1 MNERHERH
9 ERLPGRTN
17 VRDLQVGLLTKE
29 YPPEVYGG
37 AGVHIAELAR
47 ALAPLVDVQV
57 HAFGADRDDPLVAA
71 SYREWDALAGD
82 APELAALRTVSA
94 DLLIAA
100 GVAGVDVVHSH
111 TWYAN
116 LAGHLAKLIH
126 GVPHVVT
133 THSLEPLR
141 PWKREQ
147 LGGGYALSS
156 FCERTG
162 VENADAIIA
171 VSQGMRDDVLAAYP
185 AVDPARVRVIH
196 NGIDPGDWR
205 PDPSLDALHEHG
217 VDPDRPSVVFVGRIT
232 RQKGVVHL
240 LDAAEHLPAGAQL
253 VLCAGAPD
261 TKEIAEEF
269 RTRVAELTDA
279 PVDIIWIDEMLP
291 RHKVI
296 QLLTHAQVF
305 VCPSIYEPFGIVN
318 LEAMA
323 CGTAVVASAVG
334 GIPEVVVDGETGL
347 LVPLE
352 AGGDAM
358 GSPADP
364 AAFAQDLATA
374 VNALLDDPDRAAS
387 MGTAGRARVESTF
400 AWTAIAERTAEL
412 YRELVTG

>member
-1 MNERHERH
+1 MD
-9 ERLPGRTN
+9 
-17 VRDLQVGLLTKE
+17 VRALQVGLLTKE

-47 ALAPLVDVQV
+47 ALATLVDVQV
-57 HAFGADRDDPLVAA
+57 HAFGAERDDPLVAA

-100 GVAGVDVVHSH
+100 GVAGVDLVHSH

-116 LAGHLAKLIH
+116 LAGHLAKLLYDI
-126 GVPHVVT
+126 PHVVT

-162 VENADAIIA
+162 LEGADAVIA
-171 VSQGMRDDVLAAYP
+171 VSHGMREDVLAAYP
-185 AVDPARVRVIH
+185 AVDPDKVRVIH
-196 NGIDPGDWR
+196 NGIDPTDWQ
-205 PDPSLDALHEHG
+205 PDTSLDALHEHG

-240 LDAAEHLPAGAQL
+240 LDAAEHLPAGTQL

-269 RTRVAELTDA
+269 RTRVAELADA
-279 PVDIIWIDEMLP
+279 PADLIWIDEMLP
-291 RHKVI
+291 RRKVI
-296 QLLTHAQVF
+296 QLLTHARVF

-334 GIPEVVVDGETGL
+334 GIPEVVVDGETGT
-347 LVPLE
+347 LVPLT
-352 AGGDAM
+352 AGDDPM

-364 AAFAQDLATA
+364 DAYARDLAAA
-374 VNALLDDPDRAAS
+374 VNALLDAPERAAS
-387 MGTAGRARVESTF
+387 MGSAGRARVESTF

>member
-1 MNERHERH
+1 VHVSE
-9 ERLPGRTN
+9 
-17 VRDLQVGLLTKE
+17 LQVGLLTKE

-57 HAFGADRDDPLVAA
+57 HAFGAERDDPLVAA

-100 GVAGVDVVHSH
+100 GVAGVDLVHSH

-126 GVPHVVT
+126 DVPHVVT

-162 VENADAIIA
+162 VEHADAIIA

-185 AVDPARVRVIH
+185 AVDPDKVRVIH
-196 NGIDPGDWR
+196 NGIDPDDWR
-205 PDPSLDALHEHG
+205 ADPSLDALQQHG

-240 LDAAEHLPAGAQL
+240 LDAAEHLPAGTQL

-269 RTRVAELTDA
+269 RTRVAELADA
-279 PVDIIWIDEMLP
+279 PADIIWIDEMLP
-291 RHKVI
+291 RQQVI

-334 GIPEVVVDGETGL
+334 GIPEVVVDGETGT
-347 LVPLE
+347 LVPLT
-352 AGGDAM
+352 AGDDPM

-364 AAFAQDLATA
+364 AAYARDLAAA
-374 VNALLDDPDRAAS
+374 VNALLDAPDTATS
-387 MGTAGRARVESTF
+387 MGIAGRARVESTF

-412 YRELVTG
+412 YRELVAG

>member
-1 MNERHERH
+1 MSE
-9 ERLPGRTN
+9 
-17 VRDLQVGLLTKE
+17 LQVGLLTKE

-47 ALAPLVDVQV
+47 ALAPLVEVQV
-57 HAFGADRDDPLVAA
+57 HAFGAERDDPLVAA
-71 SYREWDALAGD
+71 SYRDWEALAGD
-82 APELAALRTVSA
+82 APELSALRTVST

-100 GVAGVDVVHSH
+100 GVAGVDLVHSH

-116 LAGHLAKLIH
+116 LAGHLAKLLHDI
-126 GVPHVVT
+126 PHVVT

-162 VENADAIIA
+162 VEHADAIIA
-171 VSQGMRDDVLAAYP
+171 VSAGMRDDILAAYP
-185 AVDPARVRVIH
+185 AVEPDKVRVIH
-196 NGIDPGDWR
+196 NGIDPDDWQ
-205 PDPSLDALHEHG
+205 PDPSLDALYEHG
-217 VDPDRPSVVFVGRIT
+217 VDPDRASVVFVGRIT

-240 LDAAEHLPAGAQL
+240 LDAAELLPAGTQL

-261 TKEIAEEF
+261 TREIAEEF
-269 RTRVAELTDA
+269 RTRVAELADA
-279 PVDIIWIDEMLP
+279 AADVIWIDQMLP
-291 RHKVI
+291 RRQVI

-334 GIPEVVVDGETGL
+334 GIPEVVVDGETGV
-347 LVPLE
+347 LVPLR
-352 AGGDAM
+352 AGDDPM

-364 AAFAQDLATA
+364 TAYARDLAAA
-374 VNALLDDPDRAAS
+374 VNALLDEPDRAAS
-387 MGTAGRARVESTF
+387 MGNAGRARVESTF
-400 AWTAIAERTAEL
+400 AWTAIAERTAAL
-412 YRELVTG
+412 YRELVAG

>member
-1 MNERHERH
+1 MS
-9 ERLPGRTN
+9 
-17 VRDLQVGLLTKE
+17 DLQVGLLTKE

-47 ALAPLVDVQV
+47 ALAPLVDVAV

-100 GVAGVDVVHSH
+100 GVAGVDIVHSH

-141 PWKREQ
+141 PWKQEQ

-162 VENADAIIA
+162 VEHADAIIA

-185 AVDPARVRVIH
+185 AVDPDKVRVIH
-196 NGIDPGDWR
+196 NGIDPDDWR
-205 PDPSLDALHEHG
+205 PDTSLDALHEHG

-240 LDAAEHLPAGAQL
+240 LDAAEHLPAGVQL

-261 TKEIAEEF
+261 TREIAEEF
-269 RTRVAELTDA
+269 RTRVAELAEA
-279 PVDIIWIDEMLP
+279 PADIIWIDEMLP
-291 RHKVI
+291 RQKVI

-334 GIPEVVVDGETGL
+334 GIPEVVVDGETGT
-347 LVPLE
+347 LVPLA

-364 AAFAQDLATA
+364 AAYARDLATA
-374 VNALLDDPDRAAS
+374 VNALLDDPDRAAA

>member
-1 MNERHERH
+1 MNE
-9 ERLPGRTN
+9 
-17 VRDLQVGLLTKE
+17 LQVGLLTKE

-57 HAFGADRDDPLVAA
+57 HAFGAQRDDPLVAA

-100 GVAGVDVVHSH
+100 GVAGVDLVHSH

-126 GVPHVVT
+126 DIPHVVT

-162 VENADAIIA
+162 IEHADAVVA
-171 VSQGMRDDVLAAYP
+171 VSEGMKRDVLTAYP
-185 AVDPARVRVIH
+185 AVDPATVRVIH
-196 NGIDPGDWR
+196 NGIDPHDWR
-205 PDPSLDALHEHG
+205 ADHGTDALLEHG
-217 VDPDRPSVVFVGRIT
+217 VDPARPSVVFVGRIT

-240 LDAAEHLPAGAQL
+240 LDAAAHLPAGVQL

-261 TKEIAEEF
+261 TAQIAAEF
-269 RTRVAELTDA
+269 RTRVDELADA
-279 PVDIIWIDEMLP
+279 DVDIIWIDEMLP
-291 RHKVI
+291 RRKVI
-296 QLLTHAQVF
+296 QFLTHARVF

-334 GIPEVVVDGETGL
+334 GIPEVVVDGETGT
-347 LVPLE
+347 LVPLRP
-352 AGGDAM
+352 GDDAM

-364 AAFAQDLATA
+364 ATFARDLAEGI
-374 VNALLDDPDRAAS
+374 NALVDDPARASA
-387 MGTAGRARVESTF
+387 MGRAGRARVESTF
-400 AWTAIAERTAEL
+400 AWSAIAERTAAL
-412 YRELVTG
+412 YRELARD

>member
-1 MNERHERH
+1 MSE
-9 ERLPGRTN
+9 
-17 VRDLQVGLLTKE
+17 LQVGLLTKE

-57 HAFGADRDDPLVAA
+57 HAFGAERDDPLVAG

-100 GVAGVDVVHSH
+100 GTRGVDLVHSH

-141 PWKREQ
+141 PWKAEQ

-185 AVDPARVRVIH
+185 AVDPAKVRVIH
-196 NGIDPGDWR
+196 NGIDPEDWQ
-205 PDPSLDALHEHG
+205 PDHSLDALHEHG

-240 LDAAEHLPAGAQL
+240 LDAAEHLPAGTQL

-269 RTRVAELTDA
+269 RTRVAELADA
-279 PVDIIWIDEMLP
+279 SADIIWIDEMLP
-291 RHKVI
+291 RQKVI

-305 VCPSIYEPFGIVN
+305 ACPSIYEPFGIVN

-334 GIPEVVVDGETGL
+334 GIPEVVVPGETGT
-347 LVPLE
+347 LVPLTP
-352 AGGDAM
+352 GGDAM

-364 AAFAQDLATA
+364 AAFARDLAAAITE
-374 VNALLDDPDRAAS
+374 LLEDPDRAAA
-387 MGTAGRARVESTF
+387 MGVAGRQRVESTF
-400 AWTAIAERTAEL
+400 AWTAIAERTAAL
-412 YRELVTG
+412 YRELIAN

>member
-1 MNERHERH
+1 VSE
-9 ERLPGRTN
+9 
-17 VRDLQVGLLTKE
+17 LQVGLLTKE

-47 ALAPLVDVQV
+47 ALAPLVDVRV
-57 HAFGADRDDPLVAA
+57 HAFGAERDDPLVAG

-100 GVAGVDVVHSH
+100 GVRGVDLVHSH

-141 PWKREQ
+141 PWKAEQ

-162 VENADAIIA
+162 VEHADAIIA

-185 AVDPARVRVIH
+185 AVDPDKVRVIH
-196 NGIDPGDWR
+196 NGIDPDDWQ
-205 PDPSLDALHEHG
+205 PDHSLDALHEHG

-240 LDAAEHLPAGAQL
+240 LDAAEHLPAGTQL

-269 RTRVAELTDA
+269 RTRVAELADA
-279 PVDIIWIDEMLP
+279 PADIIWIDEMLP
-291 RHKVI
+291 RRKVI

-305 VCPSIYEPFGIVN
+305 ACPSIYEPFGIVN

-334 GIPEVVVDGETGL
+334 GIPEVVVPGETGT
-347 LVPLE
+347 LVPLTP
-352 AGGDAM
+352 GDDAM

-364 AAFAQDLATA
+364 AAFARDLAAAITE
-374 VNALLDDPDRAAS
+374 LLEDPDRAAA
-387 MGTAGRARVESTF
+387 MGVAGRARVESTF
-400 AWTAIAERTAEL
+400 AWTAIAERTAAL
-412 YRELVTG
+412 YRELVAG

>member
-1 MNERHERH
+1 MYE
-9 ERLPGRTN
+9 
-17 VRDLQVGLLTKE
+17 LQVGLLTKE

-47 ALAPLVDVQV
+47 ALAPLVGVQV
-57 HAFGADRDDPLVAA
+57 HAFGAQRDDPLVAA

-100 GVAGVDVVHSH
+100 GVAGVDLVHSH

-126 GVPHVVT
+126 DVPHVVT

-162 VENADAIIA
+162 VEHADAIIA
-171 VSQGMRDDVLAAYP
+171 VSEGMKRDVLTAYP
-185 AVDPARVRVIH
+185 TVDPAKVRVIH
-196 NGIDPGDWR
+196 NGIDPDDWS
-205 PDPSLDALHEHG
+205 PDHGTEALVAHG

-240 LDAAEHLPAGAQL
+240 LDAAEHLPAGVQL

-261 TKEIAEEF
+261 TKEIAAEF
-269 RTRVAELTDA
+269 RTRVDELADA
-279 PVDIIWIDEMLP
+279 DVDVIWIDEMLP
-291 RHKVI
+291 RPKVI
-296 QLLTHAQVF
+296 QLLTHASVF

-334 GIPEVVVDGETGL
+334 GIPEVVVDGETGT
-347 LVPLE
+347 LVPLTP
-352 AGGDAM
+352 GDDAM

-364 AAFAQDLATA
+364 AAYARDLAQA
-374 VNALLDDPDRAAS
+374 INALLDAPDIAAA
-387 MGTAGRARVESTF
+387 MGSAGRERVESTF
-400 AWTAIAERTAEL
+400 AWTAIAERTAAL
-412 YRELVTG
+412 YRELVRD

>member
-1 MNERHERH
+1 MS
-9 ERLPGRTN
+9 G
-17 VRDLQVGLLTKE
+17 LQVGLLTKE

-47 ALAPLVDVQV
+47 ALATLVDVQV
-57 HAFGADRDDPLVAA
+57 HAFGAERDDPLVAA

-100 GVAGVDVVHSH
+100 GVAGVDLVHSH

-116 LAGHLAKLIH
+116 LAGHLAKLLYD
-126 GVPHVVT
+126 VPHVVT

-156 FCERTG
+156 FCERTALEG
-162 VENADAIIA
+162 ADAVIA

-185 AVDPARVRVIH
+185 TVDEAKVRVIH
-196 NGIDPGDWR
+196 NGIDPHDWQ
-205 PDPSLDALHEHG
+205 PDPSLDALQEHG

-240 LDAAEHLPAGAQL
+240 LDAAEHLPAGTQL

-261 TKEIAEEF
+261 TKEIAQEF
-269 RTRVAELTDA
+269 RTRVAELADA
-279 PVDIIWIDEMLP
+279 PAEVIWIDEMLP
-291 RHKVI
+291 RQKVI

-334 GIPEVVVDGETGL
+334 GIPEVVVDGETGT
-347 LVPLE
+347 LVPLA
-352 AGGDAM
+352 AGDDPM

-364 AAFAQDLATA
+364 AVYARDLAAA
-374 VNALLDDPDRAAS
+374 VTALLDAPERASS
-387 MGTAGRARVESTF
+387 MGRAGRARVESTF
-400 AWTAIAERTAEL
+400 AWSAIAERTAEL
-412 YRELVTG
+412 YRELVSG